1 MVAHAA
7 AASDSAPAAGDYNP
21 FLRVVLP
28 TAVALLLCNMD
39 RICLS
44 VAIIPMSAEFG
55 WSASLQVRATSVA
68 SCR

>member
-1 MVAHAA
+1 MQANAGAA
-7 AASDSAPAAGDYNP
+7 ALQLGAGAEDAPYNP

-28 TAVALLLCNMD
+28 TALALLLCNMD

-55 WSASLQVRATSVA
+55 WPASLQVRSMYQY
-68 SCR
+68 